1 MAAADEAGT
10 PSTLTP
16 SGDDEAPGKRLSF
29 RQLVSRLPTAS
40 EHGGQPALKPMQM
53 KVRLSFRTDIGG
65 MSENQDNC
73 FIWRH
78 EPSGSFVI
86 GVLDGHGRD
95 VGRLAAHV
103 VQEFMQDWLTRRWA
117 EVKEN
122 PAEAFRT
129 LFREA
134 HESMLLSF
142 REHLQGLGWNVK
154 DNGGYLM
161 KRRSL
166 TQPWSCVHGGT
177 SATLVALVEG
187 RTLYT
192 ANVGDSSALL
202 AMQGRRVEVDDLMQ
216 HSFWKDGGGEMEAC
230 REPGTV
236 GDPALIPARAEDGFP
251 CQTLLV
257 TADHSPESVREFER
271 MRFTHP
277 SNANGGR
284 PPVAPNSTGGGNG
297 GGGRWGG
304 TAGHIG
310 NGGSNNQQQQQQQ
323 QQQTG
328 LSFRLPSLLVVYD
341 SPSSNKLKC
350 SPVFDVDIKGTP
362 RVTNKGRYYKNV
374 RKEWAS
380 LVATPLS
387 ARFQDALA
395 FTRSIGDFHLQTY
408 GVSHVPD
415 VMSLDLQQLFHRE
428 QGGDVP
434 DQMLVCLV
442 AASDGV
448 WDNWL
453 YADVSAFFLNPER
466 AAEVIKTN
474 SAERVTEA
482 FMRENARRANA
493 NFGSQADNA
502 TCVACYL
509 IVTLDA

>member
-1 MAAADEAGT
+1 M
-10 PSTLTP
+10 P
-16 SGDDEAPGKRLSF
+16 
-29 RQLVSRLPTAS
+29 Q
-40 EHGGQPALKPMQM
+40 ALKPMQM

-103 VQEFMQDWLTRRWA
+103 VQSFMQGWLSRRWS
-117 EVKEN
+117 EVKIN

-142 REHLQGLGWNVK
+142 REHLEGLGWTVK

-161 KRRSL
+161 KRRSI
-166 TQPWSCVHGGT
+166 TQPWTCVHGGT
-177 SATLVALVEG
+177 SATLVALLEG
-187 RTLYT
+187 RTLLT
-192 ANVGDSSALL
+192 ANVGDSSALV
-202 AMQGRRVEVDDLMQ
+202 AMQGRRLTVEDLVQ
-216 HSFWKDGGGEMEAC
+216 HSFWKDGGGTMEPC

-236 GDPALIPARAEDGFP
+236 GDPDTPPSSVDEGYP

-257 TADHSPESVREFER
+257 TADHSPESIREFER
-271 MRFTHP
+271 MRLTHP
-277 SNANGGR
+277 ANGVVHSNPGLKGAGT
-284 PPVAPNSTGGGNG
+284 VNSDGQ
-297 GGGRWGG
+297 
-304 TAGHIG
+304 
-310 NGGSNNQQQQQQQ
+310 GGS
-323 QQQTG
+323 G
-328 LSFRLPSLLVVYD
+328 KCRLPSLMVVYD
-341 SPSSNKLKC
+341 SPTSNKLKC
-350 SPVFDVDIKGTP
+350 SPVFDLDFTGKP
-362 RVTNKGRYYKNV
+362 RVTGKGRYYKNV

-395 FTRSIGDFHLQTY
+395 FTRSVGDFHLQTY

-415 VMSLDLQQLFHRE
+415 VMSLDLQHIFHQE
-428 QGGDVP
+428 QGGEVP
-434 DQMLVCLV
+434 EKMLVCLV

-453 YADVSAFFLNPER
+453 YADVSAFFLDPVR
-466 AAEVIKTN
+466 SAEVIATN
-474 SAERVTEA
+474 SAEGVTEA
-482 FMRENARRANA
+482 FMRENSRRANA
-493 NFGSQADNA
+493 NFGSQADNS

-509 IVTLDA
+509 IVSLDT